1 MEGSAAIFALLG
13 TIFGGAGLKI
23 VEALLLRKKDK
34 DTTATDLRQ
43 ELREEV
49 RYLREQLK
57 AAEDEL
63 DEQRQKH
70 LSVMQEYLD
79 VQSKLNGLLIDFKQE
94 ASKGE

>member
-23 VEALLLRKKDK
+23 VEALLLRKKDR

-57 AAEDEL
+57 DAEEEL

-70 LSVMQEYLD
+70 LAVMQDYLD
-79 VQSKLNGLLIDFKQE
+79 VQSKLNALATEIKPQ
-94 ASKGE
+94 APKGE